1 MTPIF
6 RPRCPPKLHE
16 MLLRLSTLAPSQ
28 ASGNGPR
35 ERIRGS
41 AIDMLRAALVDAF
54 ENRCCYCETALGT
67 STLGEIE
74 RFRPRSGVAS
84 NDGKFENQQYTDLA
98 FEWRNLYLSCPMCN
112 RLKSNRFPLMG
123 PPAALGS
130 SYEEI
135 IEFER
140 PLLLDPCSDNP
151 DEHLVFD
158 SDGKVSGLTERGTAT
173 IQLLNLN
180 RLALVSARREQ
191 VQIFGLGQA
200 ATLNQ
205 DSYPHPAVWRQLR
218 RANEDPH
225 QADQRS
231 LMADAR
237 QAEHEA
243 TRSQISTETGVGLE
257 EYRSVASFIES
268 ITIENVGPIARL
280 ELNPS
285 ESQSSSAPCFA
296 LLGDNGVGKSTVLK
310 AIALAMSG
318 EQYVKDLRISSNRLL
333 PPNAYKGKVQIKTT
347 DGREDIV
354 MSLQR
359 GRRIRFNLENSRAL
373 VVAYGA
379 TRLLPQGRHK
389 PKPGRKHAK
398 IDNLFNPF
406 LPLADAAQWLE
417 GLDEERLI
425 EVNRVLS
432 LLLADTQKMM
442 LSLTGPK
449 GALQVL
455 LANDP
460 PRTIYQLSDGYQC
473 MLAMAVDILAVMY
486 AAEFQSMKAAQGIV
500 LIDEMGNHFHPGW
513 RMRIVGALRQAF
525 PSIQFIFSTH
535 DPLCL
540 RGLVQGEV
548 AVLKRDKAGRVY
560 AMENLPA
567 VDRLRVDQLLTSEH
581 FGLQS
586 SVDPALQEEMDRYE
600 QLVQL
605 DHRNTEEE
613 AELTEL
619 TQKLTDGR
627 FLGATRRER
636 MLLQLLEMEDIEAVV
651 PVTGSVD
658 AASLSESTV
667 AKLSRILRVVSPTQG
682 NRT

>member
-6 RPRCPPKLHE
+6 RPQCPPKLQD
-16 MLLRLSTLAPSQ
+16 MLLRLSAPAPSQ
-28 ASGNGPR
+28 ANGEEPR

-41 AIDMLRAALVDAF
+41 AIGMLRATLLDVF
-54 ENRCCYCETALGT
+54 KHRCCYCESAVGT
-67 STLGEIE
+67 TTFGEIE
-74 RFRPRSGVAS
+74 RFRPQSGVAS
-84 NDGKFENQQYTDLA
+84 NDGKFEKRQYAHLA
-98 FEWRNLYLSCPMCN
+98 FEWRNLYLSCPICN

-123 PPAALGS
+123 PPAAVGS

-135 IEFER
+135 VGFEQ
-140 PLLLDPCSDNP
+140 PQLLDPCRDDP

-173 IQLLNLN
+173 IKLLNLN
-180 RLALVSARREQ
+180 RLPLISARREQ
-191 VQIFGLGQA
+191 AQIFGYAQVE
-200 ATLNQ
+200 TRNQ
-205 DSYPHPAVWRQLR
+205 DSYAHPAVWRQLR
-218 RANEDPH
+218 RANEDP
-225 QADQRS
+225 ARAARRS
-231 LMADAR
+231 LGASAR

-243 TRSQISTETGVGLE
+243 TRSQISTETGAGLE
-257 EYRSVASFIES
+257 EYRSVASYIES
-268 ITIENVGPIARL
+268 VTIVNVGPIARL

-318 EQYVKDLRISSNRLL
+318 EQYAKDLRISSNRLL
-333 PPNAYKGKVQIKTT
+333 PPTAYQGEVRIKTT
-347 DGREDIV
+347 DGRDDIV

-379 TRLLPQGRHK
+379 TRLLPRGRYK

-432 LLLADTQKMM
+432 LLLADTQNIK

-525 PSIQFIFSTH
+525 PSVQFIFSTH

-548 AVLKRDKAGRVY
+548 AVLKRDKTGRVY

-600 QLVQL
+600 RLVQL
-605 DHRNTEEE
+605 EHRNADEET
-613 AELTEL
+613 ELTEL
-619 TQKLTDGR
+619 TKKLTEGR

-636 MLLQLLEMEDIEAVV
+636 MMLQLLEMEDIDAVI
-651 PVTGSVD
+651 PATGSVD
-658 AASLSESTV
+658 AARLSESTV

-682 NRT
+682 NQA